1 MKSIKL
7 YLTAILWFTVST
19 ALAND
24 IYIEQVGDTLDLD
37 IVQDGANN
45 VIGTATTAAILEGD
59 GMTFDITQT
68 GSANVIAATIKG
80 VNYEG
85 TWDFTGDRNTVDM
98 LCSSVSSGNCDDV
111 TLNVTVDGDDNEFKF
126 YVGQSADA
134 EDLLAAFTVDGDG
147 NVFDVD
153 VDGTDANITVT
164 VDNSASLASN
174 QVTSA
179 TDNNLS
185 TSVAGGNIIDLDID
199 GNGDTNGH
207 EIILDI
213 TGGGSSYTI
222 NQSGVNDNKVDA
234 TFSGDGQTVNIT
246 QSD

>member
-98 LCSSVSSGNCDDV
+98 LCSSASSGNCDDV
-111 TLNVTVDGDDNEFKF
+111 TLDVTVDGDDNEFKF

-174 QVTSA
+174 QVQSA